1 MVIAPDKMRGTVT
14 AQAVAAAAGRAA
26 AAAGWK
32 AVEVPVADGGEGTL
46 DVLGGPNRTT
56 TVTGPLGEELGKIA
70 ADPKLLKDPSKAGV
84 VLKENLGKVLLA

>member
-1 MVIAPDKMRGTVT
+1 MRVVIAPDKMRGTVT

-32 AVEVPVADGGEGTL
+32 ADEVPVADGGEGTL

-56 TVTGPLGEELGKIA
+56 TVTGPLG
-70 ADPKLLKDPSKAGV
+70 
-84 VLKENLGKVLLA
+84 